1 MLRTYANSGRPC
13 NAASRIRGHR
23 IVRKLPA
30 AIVLSMASHAAAFA
44 WVVRDGG
51 VAIVPLRGAPAAAAA
66 LPPAP
71 PPESEPIAV
80 VFLDDHS
87 APTPRDA
94 APDRTPVER
103 RAIST
108 SAARGH
114 EPPRGAPA
122 ISTGTARGDELP
134 RGAPASGG
142 PARSPWL
149 TMRGLERPGVVGL
162 SPAFLA
168 DFLAHSRPVPPP
180 PDIPGERIGDEIA
193 ELRKQLRHGA
203 GAGAGDLPQLVALN
217 DQRAA
222 EELKPAGGGTYRA
235 DKETFTAKVDA
246 DGTVHLK
253 DKPGKLD
260 TQDRMMLRMGIDP
273 YGRNKLAFLDRT
285 RDQRA
290 AVGERYNRAQL
301 ARSTELMQNN
311 IDRLWAVT
319 SELAARKAGLFELW
333 DDCAEAGS
341 DELVAGGAAARAL
354 VIGAIRARLRGDDAY
369 TATELAQLNADRRST
384 AVFAPYE

>member
-1 MLRTYANSGRPC
+1 
-13 NAASRIRGHR
+13 
-23 IVRKLPA
+23 VRKLPA

-44 WVVRDGG
+44 WVVRDG
-51 VAIVPLRGAPAAAAA
+51 AAPAVPLRSVFAAVADPRPADP
-66 LPPAP
+66 PPADP

-80 VFLDDHS
+80 VFLDARS
-87 APTPRDA
+87 APTPAPRDA
-94 APDRTPVER
+94 APDRTPPER

-108 SAARGH
+108 SAARAH
-114 EPPRGAPA
+114 EQPRGAPA

-142 PARSPWL
+142 PARSPWM
-149 TMRGLERPGVVGL
+149 TMRGPERPGGVGL
-162 SPAFLA
+162 SPEFLA

-193 ELRKQLRHGA
+193 ELRKQLRRAERYRPDEVA
-203 GAGAGDLPQLVALN
+203 GGLQQLVALN

-246 DGTVHLK
+246 DGKVHLK
-253 DKPGKLD
+253 DRPGKLD
-260 TQDRMMLRMGIDP
+260 TQDKMMLRMGIDP

-290 AVGERYNRAQL
+290 AVGERHNRAQL
-301 ARSTELMQNN
+301 AHATELMQNN

-354 VIGAIRARLRGDDAY
+354 VIGAIRARLRGDVAY
-369 TATELAQLNADRRST
+369 TAAELAQLNAHRRST